1 MSVMCFEVGAYA
13 RMRLSYPGAPTESL
27 RTVQLSCVKMDG
39 FRVLQVL
46 LLALWPA
53 QLSWGDIMKLR
64 KFSTDPVNY
73 NIIEIDFEDGLTSP
87 RHGASTVVS
96 QPPYIRV
103 CLFAVLE
110 LTAN

>member
-1 MSVMCFEVGAYA
+1 
-13 RMRLSYPGAPTESL
+13 
-27 RTVQLSCVKMDG
+27 MDG
-39 FRVLQVL
+39 FRVFQVL

-53 QLSWGDIMKLR
+53 QLSWGDIVKLR

-73 NIIEIDFEDGLTSP
+73 IEIDFEDGLPSP
-87 RHGASTVVS
+87 RRGASIPVVS
-96 QPPYIRV
+96 QPLYIRV